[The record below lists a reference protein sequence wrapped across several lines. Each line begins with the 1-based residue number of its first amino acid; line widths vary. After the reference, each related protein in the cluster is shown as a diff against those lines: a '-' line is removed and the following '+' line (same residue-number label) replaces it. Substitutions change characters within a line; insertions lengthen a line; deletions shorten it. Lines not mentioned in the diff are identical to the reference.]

1 LKILIRFPN
10 WLGDLVMSIGFYNKL
25 KEAFNTAKIYAIS
38 KSSISELLKLF
49 GNFEKI
55 YEFSKEKYN
64 GIFGI
69 YKFSREIKDNY
80 DIYFSLPNSFSSA
93 IMGFFSN
100 SKERIGYKNEFR
112 NFLLTKS
119 YKKPKNLHR
128 VQEYC
133 YLLKDYISNPLENIK
148 VQLHI
153 EPENDI
159 LSLKSKYK
167 IAININSEAQSRR
180 MSIPK
185 WTKIIEMLLKELDC
199 YIILTGAKKDVN
211 RVNWLFESL
220 KDKNRVI
227 NLAGKTNL
235 IELSKVIKACD
246 IMLSSDSGPAHLSN
260 ALLVKTIV
268 LFGAGDERNTAPY
281 NKNFL
286 KVIRLNLDCSPCL
299 KNTCKF
305 KVPICLENLDET
317 LIVNSLINWL
327 EK

>member
-1 LKILIRFPN
+1 
-10 WLGDLVMSIGFYNKL
+10 
-25 KEAFNTAKIYAIS
+25 
-38 KSSISELLKLF
+38 
-49 GNFEKI
+49 
-55 YEFSKEKYN
+55 
-64 GIFGI
+64 
-69 YKFSREIKDNY
+69 
-80 DIYFSLPNSFSSA
+80 
-93 IMGFFSN
+93 MGFFSN